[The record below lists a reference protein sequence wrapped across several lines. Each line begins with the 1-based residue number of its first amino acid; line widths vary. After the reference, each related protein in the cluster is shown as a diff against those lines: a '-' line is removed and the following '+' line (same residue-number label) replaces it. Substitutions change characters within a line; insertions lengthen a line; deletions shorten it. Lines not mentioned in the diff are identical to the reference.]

1 MFSKI
6 LIANRGEIALRII
19 RAAKELGLKTVAV
32 YSESDRTALHALLAD
47 EKYCIGP
54 AKASESYLNIPNL
67 LTVAEIT
74 KADAIHPGYGFLAEN
89 PRFAEICET
98 SGITFIGPPASVIRL
113 MGDKSR
119 ARREM
124 AKAKLPIIPGSDKV
138 IEDVAEAKKIAQ
150 KIGFPVII
158 KATAGGGGKGMRIAR
173 NAQHL
178 EEQFPIAQNEAK
190 SAFGDP
196 SVYIEKYLADAHHIE
211 IQVVGDKKGNIIVF
225 GERECSVQRKY
236 QKVLEETPS
245 PFVDERL
252 RKKMMSA
259 VEDAAKHIGYESL
272 GTFEFLVDEKKHFY
286 FMEANTRIQV
296 EHPITEMVYGINL
309 VKAQI
314 RAASGEKVTFPFELA
329 TRGHAIECRINAEDP
344 VTFAPSP
351 GKIDF
356 LVLPGGEGIRVD
368 SAAYGGWQIPPDYDS
383 LIAKIIAFAPSRQLA
398 IKKMQT
404 ALEMTT
410 VVGVKTNIPLH
421 LSILSN
427 SDFIRGEYN
436 TQFLEKFLAKN
447 GLLKNGLTNNG
458 LAGNGP
464 PK

>member
-6 LIANRGEIALRII
+6 LIANRGEIALRIL

-47 EKYCIGP
+47 EKFCIGP
-54 AKASESYLNIPNL
+54 AKAADSYMNIPNL
-67 LTVAEIT
+67 LSVAEIT

-98 SGITFIGPPASVIRL
+98 SGITFIGPPASIIRL
-113 MGDKSR
+113 MGDKNR
-119 ARREM
+119 ARQEM
-124 AKAKLPIIPGSDKV
+124 AKAKLPVIPGSDKV
-138 IEDVAEAKKIAQ
+138 IDDVNEAKKVAL

-158 KATAGGGGKGMRIAR
+158 KASAGGGGKGMRICR
-173 NAQHL
+173 TPQHL
-178 EEQFPIAQNEAK
+178 EEQFSIAQNEAK

-196 SVYIEKYLADAHHIE
+196 SLYVEKYLAGAHHIE
-211 IQVVGDKKGNIIVF
+211 IQVVGDKKGSIIVF

-236 QKVLEETPS
+236 QKLIEETPS

-252 RKKMMSA
+252 RRKMMSA
-259 VEDAAKHIGYESL
+259 VEDAAKYIGYESL
-272 GTFEFLVDEKKHFY
+272 GTFEFLVDEKKRFY
-286 FMEANTRIQV
+286 FMEANTRVQV
-296 EHPITEMVYGINL
+296 EHPITEMIYGINL

-314 RAASGEKVTFPFELA
+314 RAATGEKVTFPFELEM
-329 TRGHAIECRINAEDP
+329 RGHAIECRINAEDP
-344 VTFAPSP
+344 VTFVPSP

-383 LIAKIIAFAPSRQLA
+383 LLAKIIAYAPSRQLA

-410 VVGVKTNIPLH
+410 IVGVKTNIPLH
-421 LSILSN
+421 LNILSN
-427 SDFIRGEYN
+427 TDFIRGAYS
-436 TQFLEKFLAKN
+436 TQFLEKLLQTN
-447 GLLKNGLTNNG
+447 GE
-458 LAGNGP
+458 
-464 PK
+464 PKS

>member
-1 MFSKI
+1 MISKI

-19 RAAKELGLKTVAV
+19 RAAKELGIKTVAV
-32 YSESDRTALHALLAD
+32 YSESDRTSLHTLLAD
-47 EKYCIGP
+47 ERFCIGP
-54 AKASESYLNIPNL
+54 AKAQDSYLNIPNL

-98 SGITFIGPPASVIRL
+98 SGITWIGPPASIIRL
-113 MGDKSR
+113 MGDKNR
-119 ARREM
+119 ARQEM
-124 AKAKLPIIPGSDKV
+124 AKAKLPIIPGSEKV
-138 IEDVAEAKKIAQ
+138 IDDVNEAKKVAL

-158 KATAGGGGKGMRIAR
+158 KAVAGGGGKGMRICR
-173 NAQHL
+173 NQQHL

-196 SVYIEKYLADAHHIE
+196 SLYIEKYLSDAHHIE
-211 IQVVGDKKGNIIVF
+211 IQVVADKKGTVIIF

-236 QKVLEETPS
+236 QKVIEETPS

-259 VEDAAKHIGYESL
+259 VEDAVRYIGYESI
-272 GTFEFLVDEKKHFY
+272 GTFEFLVDENKKFY
-286 FMEANTRIQV
+286 FMEANTRVQV

-314 RAASGEKVTFPFELA
+314 RAAAGEKVTFPFELVM
-329 TRGHAIECRINAEDP
+329 RGHAIECRINAEDP

-383 LIAKIIAFAPSRQLA
+383 LVAKIIAFAPNRQLA

-410 VVGVKTNIPLH
+410 IVGIKTNIPLH
-421 LSILSN
+421 LVILAN
-427 SDFIRGEYN
+427 TDFIRGVYS
-436 TQFLEKFLAKN
+436 TQFLER
-447 GLLKNGLTNNG
+447 LLQNNG
-458 LAGNGP
+458 AS
-464 PK
+464 K